1 MLNDAKKWPWK
12 FLVFQNVLPFV
23 DVFTDFISGLNYY
36 KEGHRLWASCIWA
49 LMWGP
54 LLLST
59 SSDLINLLRRCIG
72 KKRHEFPRQ
81 GVNLEMNSLN
91 HDAEKSIPEEPE
103 QTWFQKYEMNI
114 WKFAAQIPFLQPVVH
129 AIFTYKLYKAES
141 GMDKAL
147 ADYKK
152 YKSRHFD
159 DIKYSTGIKVT
170 KNEVV
175 TVAREYVK
183 LKKEKSS
190 ILTTFQGIR
199 IFELIGESGPQAL
212 LQLSIALRIGY
223 IDWIQVRVE
232 KSVLFIDQGSQM

>member
-1 MLNDAKKWPWK
+1 MNGAKKWPWK

-36 KEGHRLWASCIWA
+36 KEGHPLWASCIWA

-59 SSDLINLLRRCIG
+59 SSDIINLLRRCIG
-72 KKRHEFPRQ
+72 KKSHEFPRQ
-81 GVNLEMNSLN
+81 GENLEMKVFND
-91 HDAEKSIPEEPE
+91 DAEKSIPEEPD

-152 YKSRHFD
+152 YESRHFD
-159 DIKYSTGIKVT
+159 GNEVT
-170 KNEVV
+170 KNEIV
-175 TVAREYVK
+175 TEARKFVT
-183 LKKEKSS
+183 LKEEKAS

-199 IFELIGESGPQAL
+199 IFELIGESGPQAV

-232 KSVLFIDQGSQM
+232 KPVLFIDQRSQM